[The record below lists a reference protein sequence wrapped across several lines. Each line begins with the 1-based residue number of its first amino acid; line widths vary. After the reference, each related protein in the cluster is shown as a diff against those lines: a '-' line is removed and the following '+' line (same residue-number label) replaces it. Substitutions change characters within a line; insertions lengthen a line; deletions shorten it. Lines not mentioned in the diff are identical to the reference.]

1 MPIQEDKSLYNS
13 LITSILKT
21 DRHLEVYRNDGD
33 VEIIDYTLP
42 QPDFDITD
50 ENNKNFIK
58 HKQRILEVNTLSD
71 YLDPVQRDIAILPDK
86 SRYVWSG
93 SSWVKIMRDVV
104 DRSSEIVVDNYE
116 YGKLYQK
123 DSVVYMN
130 GHMFISEKLTDTSP
144 IQYASHWRLIT
155 ELDMFINRCELTTP
169 KLFGYFD
176 VSGSPYV
183 LKVVEITD
191 LNTFQQFFNQND
203 RNGYSDLLKDNDG
216 IYLSAKDSN
225 VSEMN
230 YWRDID
236 NSKIKI
242 VGIMLDGKVVKTDSV
257 GQIKL
262 DLGDEDAYLYIN
274 DYKSDY
280 DDVLLEEYINN
291 PEEHKLSTSKDDI
304 ELQVDTRLVEQTYNK
319 INLKFEYDNNED
331 LSKHRISK
339 ITIIYEEK

>member
-21 DRHLEVYRNDGD
+21 DRHLEVYRNGGD

-58 HKQRILEVNTLSD
+58 HKQRIFEVNTLSD
-71 YLDPVQRDIAILPDK
+71 YSDPVQRDIAILPDK

-169 KLFGYFD
+169 KLLGYFD

-203 RNGYSDLLKDNDG
+203 RNGYNDLFEDNEG
-216 IYLSAKDSN
+216 TYLSAKDSN

-236 NSKIKI
+236 NSLIKI
-242 VGIMLDGKVVKTDSV
+242 FGIKIEGTIKKNSSI
-257 GQIKL
+257 GSIKL
-262 DLGDEDAYLYIN
+262 DLDNEALLEVIDVQK
-274 DYKSDY
+274 DYT
-280 DDVLLEEYINN
+280 DVLLHKYSSDPKIDEYYATEDAFDLYI
-291 PEEHKLSTSKDDI
+291 
-304 ELQVDTRLVEQTYNK
+304 DTRSVGQYNK